1 MTSDNTSRKT
11 VLFVDD
17 DEPFLE
23 LLQPYMERLSDG
35 GWTVL
40 VASDSASAL
49 RALDAQQVD
58 LAVLDVRMPV
68 VDGVQL
74 LLLINRKHPQ
84 LKKAVL
90 SGFLDDEC
98 RSHAFNGGAEL
109 VLEKP
114 RDPKGYEALY
124 TALNELVRLP
134 VEQGFRGML
143 RRVGIEDIIQ
153 MECLNRHS
161 LILEL
166 TGRGQRGRIYIRTGA
181 LIHAECGGV
190 TGEAGLQQL
199 LTLKGGEFK
208 HLPFAEPPRE
218 TLEGSWEFLLLEA
231 VRQRDEAAG
240 GAASLTDVMPAADL
254 FQSAGAVPQ
263 ISETPAPFAAPEMV
277 AEENAPVEEP
287 PVINELVVCSEAGEV
302 LYEIGSP
309 SSAARRQLCVAAG
322 AGVAKIQSLIPVGN
336 FERLEFLSAPG
347 RVLLR
352 VQDGQ
357 SLFLRAH
364 DPA

>member
-1 MTSDNTSRKT
+1 MISDNTSRKT

-23 LLQPYMERLSDG
+23 VLQPYMERLSTG

-40 VASDSASAL
+40 VATDSSGTL
-49 RALDAQQVD
+49 RALDSHHVD

-74 LLLINRKHPQ
+74 LQLINRKHPH

-98 RSHAFNGGAEL
+98 RSHAFDGGAEL

-114 RDPKGYEALY
+114 RDPRGYEALY

-134 VEQGFRGML
+134 IEQGFRGVL

-153 MECLNRHS
+153 MECLSRHS

-166 TGRGQRGRIYIRTGA
+166 AGRGQRGRIYIRTGS
-181 LIHAECGGV
+181 LIHAECGAV
-190 TGEAGLQQL
+190 VGEAALQQL
-199 LTLKGGEFK
+199 LTIQGGEFK
-208 HLPFAEPPRE
+208 HLAFTDPPLE

-240 GAASLTDVMPAADL
+240 AAAGLADDASSNEV
-254 FQSAGAVPQ
+254 FQPAVPAPPALEM
-263 ISETPAPFAAPEMV
+263 STAAETAPA
-277 AEENAPVEEP
+277 NDEP
-287 PVINELVVCSEAGEV
+287 LINELVVCSDAGEV
-302 LYEIGSP
+302 LYDVGSANP
-309 SSAARRQLCVAAG
+309 STRIALCKAAAG
-322 AGVAKIQSLIPVGN
+322 GAAKIQSLIPVGTL
-336 FERLEFLSAPG
+336 ERIEFLSAPG
-347 RVLLR
+347 RVIAR
-352 VQDGQ
+352 FQDGQ
-357 SLFLRAH
+357 SIFLRAD
-364 DPA
+364 DPS